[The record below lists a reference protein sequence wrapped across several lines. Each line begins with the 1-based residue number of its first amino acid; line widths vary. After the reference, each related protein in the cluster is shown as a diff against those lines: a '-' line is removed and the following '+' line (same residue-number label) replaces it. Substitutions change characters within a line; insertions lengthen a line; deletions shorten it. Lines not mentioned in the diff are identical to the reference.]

1 MTTPKG
7 SDGGDGLAVRV
18 GELRLKF
25 DSINPT
31 IDRDAWAFAA
41 FRLGTALAETAG
53 SIEALQEPIG
63 LLREALRVFSESRA
77 PVEHGRV
84 ATVLGTCLR
93 RAGDVPG
100 ALAAMQVATR
110 LLRGRVPDAEHAA
123 AESNLATALMES
135 GDSHS
140 ALERAD
146 VAIEILSKTANPS
159 DTEKRALLAAYFN
172 RGLIRQS
179 LGRDAES
186 VLGDFKA
193 VLELSLGDDA
203 VMQRG
208 MAHHAIGVFHKAS
221 QNYSSAL
228 GELSLAADLL
238 SATTFPMQHA
248 ICRFNAGITYEAMGT
263 VADLRKAL
271 RELSVA
277 LSIFDQRLHAEQ
289 RRLALSARTRVIDA
303 LLAACPDMT
312 ISDHQ
317 IRMLCEADSEGQ
329 FGQLRELFGGLE
341 PLPRDVRSGAILDLM
356 DSLVVVPQFKQLLH
370 VVLGVLMEF
379 PDAMLSDALSALVAA
394 LDEHPNKMER
404 SRDLDDVVH
413 TVLHGPQRV
422 RVRDMLEYFGWQRP

>member
-1 MTTPKG
+1 
-7 SDGGDGLAVRV
+7 
-18 GELRLKF
+18 
-25 DSINPT
+25 
-31 IDRDAWAFAA
+31 
-41 FRLGTALAETAG
+41 
-53 SIEALQEPIG
+53 
-63 LLREALRVFSESRA
+63 
-77 PVEHGRV
+77 
-84 ATVLGTCLR
+84 
-93 RAGDVPG
+93 
-100 ALAAMQVATR
+100 
-110 LLRGRVPDAEHAA
+110 
-123 AESNLATALMES
+123 
-135 GDSHS
+135 SHS
-140 ALERAD
+140 ALEHAD

-159 DTEKRALLAAYFN
+159 DTEKRALIAAYFN

-289 RRLALSARTRVIDA
+289 RRLALSARTRVVDA

-329 FGQLRELFGGLE
+329 FGQLRE
-341 PLPRDVRSGAILDLM
+341 
-356 DSLVVVPQFKQLLH
+356 
-370 VVLGVLMEF
+370 
-379 PDAMLSDALSALVAA
+379 
-394 LDEHPNKMER
+394 
-404 SRDLDDVVH
+404 
-413 TVLHGPQRV
+413 
-422 RVRDMLEYFGWQRP
+422 

>member
-1 MTTPKG
+1 MTTRNG
-7 SDGGDGLAVRV
+7 SDGGEGLASRV

-53 SIEALQEPIG
+53 SIAALQEPIR
-63 LLREALRVFSESRA
+63 LLREALRVFSENRA

-84 ATVLGTCLR
+84 ATVLGACLR

-100 ALAAMQVATR
+100 ALAAMQAASR
-110 LLRGRVPDAEHAA
+110 LLKGRVPDAEHAA

-140 ALERAD
+140 ALEHAD
-146 VAIEILSKTANPS
+146 AAVELLSCTTNPS
-159 DTEKRALLAAYFN
+159 DAEKRALIAAYFN

-179 LGRDAES
+179 LGRDTES

-203 VMQRG
+203 IMQRG
-208 MAHHAIGVFHKAS
+208 MAHHAIGVFHKES

-228 GELSLAADLL
+228 SELSLAANLL
-238 SATTFPMQHA
+238 SPMTFPMQHA

-263 VADLRKAL
+263 VTDLRKAL

-289 RRLALSARTRVIDA
+289 RRLAMSARTRVIDA
-303 LLAACPDMT
+303 LVAACPNMT

-317 IRMLCEADSEGQ
+317 IRMLSESDSESQ
-329 FGQLRELFGGLE
+329 TGQLRELFSGLE
-341 PLPRDVRSGAILDLM
+341 PLPREVRSDAILDLM
-356 DSLVVVPQFKQLLH
+356 DSLVAVPEYKQLLH
-370 VVLGVLMEF
+370 VVLGVLMEL
-379 PDAMLSDALSALVAA
+379 PDAVLSDAMSALVAA
-394 LDEHPNKMER
+394 LEEHPNKLDR

-422 RVRDMLEYFGWQRP
+422 RVRDMLEYFGWVRP